1 MAQTLTN
8 DLIIKIDQF
17 VVELEDK
24 GIPFQVILS
33 EIKEYVAICE
43 MLDD

>member
-1 MAQTLTN
+1 MAQSLAS

-17 VVELEDK
+17 VVELEDQ
-24 GIPFQVILS
+24 GTPFQEILA

>member
-1 MAQTLTN
+1 MAQTVTN

-17 VVELEDK
+17 VVELEDR
-24 GIPFQVILS
+24 GIPFQEILS

>member
-1 MAQTLTN
+1 MAQTLAS
-8 DLIIKIDQF
+8 DLIITIDQF

-24 GIPFQVILS
+24 GIPFQEILS

>member
-24 GIPFQVILS
+24 GISFQEILS

>member
-24 GIPFQVILS
+24 GIPFQEILS